1 MRARMVFGVFAVVVI
16 AALGLGISL
25 VLATGYLNQPP
36 VDSQGENAYFKIQK
50 GEPLSGI
57 ARRLEKEG
65 IIRSAL
71 WLKLLS
77 KIKGTEDAFKTGLYH
92 IAGGL
97 TTEAVHNLLVG
108 GEQTQISITIPEG
121 WTIGKIAEVLESK
134 NICGAAEFESLA
146 RSASMVNELSIPGD
160 SVEGYLFPD
169 TYLFPIGY
177 PAADVIRTMTR
188 RFFAVLKEVRPDYED
203 WKRKHLHNEVILAS
217 VVEREYRIADEATY
231 IASVFKNRLKLN
243 IGLESC
249 ATVEYIITE
258 IQGKPHP
265 EYITY
270 KDLRIDSL
278 YNTYKWHGLP
288 PGPISNPG
296 RVALDATFNSA
307 ATDYYYFVLRNPTSG
322 EHYFSSDLGE
332 HNQAK
337 YFYLKGK

>member
-1 MRARMVFGVFAVVVI
+1 MRAKTLIGIFAIVVVVT
-16 AALGLGISL
+16 LGSGFSL
-25 VLATGYLNQPP
+25 VLAASYLNQPP
-36 VDSQGENAYFKIQK
+36 AGPSDRDGNFMIHK
-50 GEPLSGI
+50 GEALSSI
-57 ARRLEKEG
+57 ARRLDSEG

-71 WLKLLS
+71 WLRLLS
-77 KIKGTEDAFKTGLYH
+77 RIRGTENAFKTGFYQ
-92 IAGGL
+92 IGGGV
-97 TTEAVHNLLVG
+97 TTDAVHDLLVE
-108 GEQTQISITIPEG
+108 GEQTLVSITIPEG
-121 WTIGKIAEVLESK
+121 WTISKIATLLESN
-134 NICGAAEFESLA
+134 NISSADEFENLA
-146 RSASMVNELSIPGD
+146 QSASMVNELLIPGD

-169 TYLFPIGY
+169 TYLFPAGY
-177 PAADVIRTMTR
+177 PAADVIRTMTA
-188 RFFAVLKEVRPDYED
+188 RFFAVLKEVYPDYES
-203 WKRKHLHNEVILAS
+203 WKRKNLHKEIVLAS
-217 VVEREYRIADEATY
+217 VVEREYRIADEAPY

-265 EYITY
+265 EYITH

-307 ATDYYYFVLRNPTSG
+307 VTDYYYFVLRDPTIG